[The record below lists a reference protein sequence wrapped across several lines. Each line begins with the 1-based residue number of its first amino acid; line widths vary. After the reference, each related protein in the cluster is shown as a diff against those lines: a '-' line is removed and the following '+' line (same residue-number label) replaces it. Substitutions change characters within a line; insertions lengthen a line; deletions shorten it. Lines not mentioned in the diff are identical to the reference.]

1 MDTKKEITTCYKCD
15 AEVEAYVGQVH
26 PLCEK
31 CDESFDDWLQRELNA
46 IERCG
51 K

>member
-1 MDTKKEITTCYKCD
+1 MVKTTCYKCETEI
-15 AEVEAYVGQVH
+15 EVISDKVVH
-26 PLCEK
+26 PLCGNCEE
-31 CDESFDDWLQRELNA
+31 DFDDWFQRELNA

>member
-1 MDTKKEITTCYKCD
+1 MNSEKETTTCYKC
-15 AEVEAYVGQVH
+15 ETKVEAYVGQVH
-26 PLCEK
+26 PLCGE
-31 CDESFDDWLQRELNA
+31 CDDNFDDWLQRELNA